1 MLFCGYSKKNK
12 QKNTQPGTHMNCPR
26 EFLFNKIM
34 KSKYYLNDSLNELF
48 DFMNIF

>member
-12 QKNTQPGTHMNCPR
+12 QKNTQPGAHISCQR
-26 EFLFNKIM
+26 EFLRNKIM
-34 KSKYYLNDSLNELF
+34 KSKYDFNDFLNELF